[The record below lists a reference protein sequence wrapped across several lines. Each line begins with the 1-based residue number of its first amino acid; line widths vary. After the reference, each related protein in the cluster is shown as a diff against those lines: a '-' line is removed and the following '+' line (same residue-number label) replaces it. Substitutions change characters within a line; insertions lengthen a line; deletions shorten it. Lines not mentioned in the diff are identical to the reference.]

1 MGSCLERMKGI
12 WGETAIA
19 TSFGLILLLLGWV
32 SSISSKN
39 TTELVDSTAQVRQT
53 YEILVNLTDFM
64 AAMNLAESGRRG
76 YIYTNKD
83 AELERHR
90 QAIRSLQSELNQLR
104 HQLQEPPQAQRLARL
119 ESLTQDRLALFQ
131 QSIDLYQQ
139 ERAAS
144 PAQAALTDRSMEV
157 RGRIQVVLAE
167 IQNEEKLQ
175 LNASLAETQATIEQR
190 FTLEQAGTALIFVIS
205 GAAVVSLYQERQR
218 RQRLQTLEQT
228 LAQER
233 ELSELKLRLFSMI
246 SHEFRTPL
254 SVILASSQLLGE
266 ILETQIEPAH
276 LKNLGRIQTSA
287 KLMNQLLTD
296 ILTLTRAEAGKLEF
310 KPEWIDIE
318 AFCLNLLE
326 DLQSANLAQHPLK
339 FVSQDRCGRVYL
351 DEKLLY
357 WVLSNL
363 LLNAIKYSPPQSP
376 VQLTLACSPKGTCF
390 EVRDWGM
397 GIAVEDQAQ
406 MFDPFYRGKNV
417 DGIAGSG
424 LGLAVVKKCLDLFGG
439 TLDWTSD
446 AHQGTTFVVHIP
458 RQVP

>member
-1 MGSCLERMKGI
+1 MKGT
-12 WGETAIA
+12 WGEKAIA

-39 TTELVDSTAQVRQT
+39 TTELVDSTVRVQQT
-53 YEILVNLTDFM
+53 YEILVNLTDFF
-64 AAMNLAESGRRG
+64 AAMNVAESGRRG
-76 YIYTNKD
+76 YIFTGKD
-83 AELERHR
+83 VELERHR
-90 QAIRSLQSELNQLR
+90 QAIRSLQSELNQL
-104 HQLQEPPQAQRLARL
+104 QLQLQPEPLQLQRLQRL
-119 ESLTQDRLALFQ
+119 ESLTQERLILFQ

-139 ERAAS
+139 ERSAT
-144 PAQAALTDRSMEV
+144 PAQNALTDRSVQV

-167 IQNEEKLQ
+167 IQNEEKQQ
-175 LNASLAETQATIEQR
+175 LNASLAESQKTIEQR
-190 FTLEQAGTALIFVIS
+190 FVLEQAGTALIFIFFGVT
-205 GAAVVSLYQERQR
+205 VFSLYQERLR

-233 ELSELKLRLFSMI
+233 ELSELKLRLFSMV

-266 ILETQIEPAH
+266 ILETQIEPSY
-276 LKNLGRIQTSA
+276 LKNLDRIQSSA

-296 ILTLTRAEAGKLEF
+296 ILTLTRAEAGNLEF
-310 KPEWIDIE
+310 KPEWLDIE

-326 DLQSANLAQHPLK
+326 DIQSANLTQHPLK
-339 FVSQDRCGRVYL
+339 FVSQDCCGRVYL

-363 LLNAIKYSPPQSP
+363 LLNAIKYSPLYSP
-376 VQLTLACSPKGTCF
+376 VQLTLSCDRNGTCF

-397 GIAVEDQAQ
+397 GILGTDQAQ

-417 DGIAGSG
+417 EGVTGSG
-424 LGLAVVKKCLDLFGG
+424 LGLAVVKECLELFGG
-439 TLDWTSD
+439 TISWTSD
-446 AHQGTTFVVHIP
+446 VGQGTTFVVQIP
-458 RQVP
+458 RLDPLKGSSS